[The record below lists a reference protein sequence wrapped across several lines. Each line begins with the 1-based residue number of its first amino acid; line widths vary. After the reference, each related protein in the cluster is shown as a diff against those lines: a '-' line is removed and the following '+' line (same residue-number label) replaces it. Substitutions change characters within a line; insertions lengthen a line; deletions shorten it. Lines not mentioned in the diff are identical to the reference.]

1 MDPADLIDKQLL
13 WIAKQGLLEPVPHPW
28 QILQQPN
35 DDIIYYNS
43 VTKERT
49 TQHPMDQNYRNLYFH
64 EREKLLSSNQQKP
77 ILIEDSQPTKL
88 FSQNTTILRRSDQ
101 TTFSGQSF
109 PPPIIQ

>member
-1 MDPADLIDKQLL
+1 MNPSDIIDRQLL

-49 TQHPMDQNYRNLYFH
+49 SQHPMDNNYRVLYQH
-64 EREKLLSSNQQKP
+64 EREKLLANQQKP
-77 ILIEDSQPTKL
+77 ALGRDE
-88 FSQNTTILRRSDQ
+88 
-101 TTFSGQSF
+101 
-109 PPPIIQ
+109 

>member
-1 MDPADLIDKQLL
+1 MNPSDIIDRQLL

-49 TQHPMDQNYRNLYFH
+49 SQHPMDDNYRVLYQH
-64 EREKLLSSNQQKP
+64 EREKLLANKQKP
-77 ILIEDSQPTKL
+77 AQGRDE
-88 FSQNTTILRRSDQ
+88 
-101 TTFSGQSF
+101 
-109 PPPIIQ
+109 

>member
-1 MDPADLIDKQLL
+1 MNPADIIDRQLL

-49 TQHPMDQNYRNLYFH
+49 SQHPMDDNYRILY
-64 EREKLLSSNQQKP
+64 
-77 ILIEDSQPTKL
+77 
-88 FSQNTTILRRSDQ
+88 
-101 TTFSGQSF
+101 
-109 PPPIIQ
+109 